1 MSAPR
6 LEGQRADTLYLATAG
21 GIGPGTHEAL
31 MTLFTERTPR
41 PSAGLVAASDADP
54 AGDSHAAYLTE
65 LATAAGV
72 RVARLRPPHGVGDWN
87 ELLVRARVRAGGG
100 AGRHVTA

>member
-21 GIGPGTHEAL
+21 SIGSGTHEAL

-41 PSAGLVAASDADP
+41 PSAGLVVASDADP
-54 AGDSHAAYLTE
+54 AGDRHAACLTE
-65 LATAAGV
+65 LAATAGV
-72 RVARLRPPHGVGDWN
+72 RAVRLRSPPAAGDWN